1 MSELRFGRQLYVY
14 LVWDFYRKAFGHI
27 LVVGGSWFGLPHRN
41 RGLYENFL
49 QTTLLWTPGPKKLV
63 GKARALANN
72 L

>member
-41 RGLYENFL
+41 RGLYVAFRWWIL
-49 QTTLLWTPGPKKLV
+49 PSMDKMAPSMDGRHIH
-63 GKARALANN
+63 G
-72 L
+72 